1 MKHKKHSLRKI
12 KSHSK
17 INSKQNHKNKID
29 LIKKENKKLKSLKD
43 ELQSI
48 HKTLGTYSN
57 NHHTL
62 EPKELDIKLSLLD
75 KKKNI
80 TAFIEKIENHSTL
93 HNYLLENVTDL
104 FSSYK
109 QKPTQEKV
117 ALKNNNVLQYF
128 NNKNHET
135 SIEQKKEFNNRDFN
149 NDNNNIKNVCYD
161 CNIEKIVYSTDGISV
176 CPQCG
181 VQEKILIA
189 FNKPSYKQPPREMS
203 YFAYKR
209 INHFNEWLA
218 QFQAKETTDIP
229 KNVYNNII
237 EEIKKESYI
246 SIHTISISKL
256 RSILKKLKLN
266 KYYEHVP
273 HIMNRLTGTP
283 APIITRDIEI
293 KLRSMFKEIQNPWMK
308 YCPNNRSNFLSYSYV
323 LYKCLQLL
331 EMDEYLEYFTLLKS
345 REKLAE
351 QDKIWK
357 CICSDLRWEY
367 IKTI

>member
-1 MKHKKHSLRKI
+1 MKDKKRSLRK
-12 KSHSK
+12 KTRSK
-17 INSKQNHKNKID
+17 IQSKKNHTQQ
-29 LIKKENKKLKSLKD
+29 LGTIKKDHEKISTLQK

-48 HKTLGTYSN
+48 GKKIQSFSDDHTTLTS
-57 NHHTL
+57 
-62 EPKELDIKLSLLD
+62 KELEIKLSLID
-75 KKKNI
+75 KKK
-80 TAFIEKIENHSTL
+80 KINQTIDTKKNFSSL
-93 HNYLLENVTDL
+93 HEYLLDNVEDL
-104 FSSYK
+104 FSICTHK
-109 QKPTQEKV
+109 TTTQKIE
-117 ALKNNNVLQYF
+117 LKSNNVLQYF
-128 NNKNHET
+128 N
-135 SIEQKKEFNNRDFN
+135 KKEDTTLDKQTFNNKDFN

-161 CNIEKIVYSTDGISV
+161 CNREKILYQTDGIMV
-176 CPQCG
+176 CPGCG
-181 VQEKILIA
+181 VQEKVLISI
-189 FNKPSYKQPPREMS
+189 NKPSYKQPPREMS

-229 KNVYNNII
+229 KDVYDRII

-246 SIHTISISKL
+246 SIDNISISKL

-273 HIMNRLTGTP
+273 HIINRLTGTP
-283 APIITRDIEI
+283 APIITREIEM

-331 EMDEYLEYFTLLKS
+331 EMDEYLEYFSLLKS

-357 CICSDLRWEY
+357 CICKDLRWEY

>member
-1 MKHKKHSLRKI
+1 MNRKPYSLRK
-12 KSHSK
+12 KKTLSK
-17 INSKQNHKNKID
+17 NNSKTNHKQKLDI
-29 LIKKENKKLKSLKD
+29 IKKDTKKIKLLKD
-43 ELQSI
+43 ELKQIEKKIKKYSDDHSVLQS
-48 HKTLGTYSN
+48 N
-57 NHHTL
+57 DL
-62 EPKELDIKLSLLD
+62 EDKLSLID
-75 KKKNI
+75 RKKEIKYSI
-80 TAFIEKIENHSTL
+80 DTL
-93 HNYLLENVTDL
+93 QDGSKLNQYLLENANDL

-109 QKPTQEKV
+109 KKPIKEKE
-117 ALKNNNVLQYF
+117 LKTNNVLQYF
-128 NNKNHET
+128 CNEKKEK
-135 SIEQKKEFNNRDFN
+135 SIDTKKEFNNRDFN

-161 CNIEKIVYSTDGISV
+161 CNVEKILYQTEGIIV
-176 CPQCG
+176 CPGCG
-181 VQEKILIA
+181 VQDKVLIS

-229 KNVYNNII
+229 KDVYDNII

-246 SIHTISISKL
+246 SIDTISITKL

-273 HIMNRLTGTP
+273 HIINRLTGTP
-283 APIITRDIEI
+283 APIITRDIEM

-357 CICSDLRWEY
+357 SICYDLRWEY

>member
-1 MKHKKHSLRKI
+1 MNNKKPSSQKKKRSNISSKKNHKDTLDMIKKKHKKVHNLEKELHLINVTLREYSDI
-12 KSHSK
+12 HT
-17 INSKQNHKNKID
+17 
-29 LIKKENKKLKSLKD
+29 KL
-43 ELQSI
+43 
-48 HKTLGTYSN
+48 T
-57 NHHTL
+57 
-62 EPKELDIKLSLLD
+62 PKELDRKLALLD
-75 KKKNI
+75 KKKKILADII
-80 TAFIEKIENHSTL
+80 TNKEHSTL
-93 HNYLLENVTDL
+93 NEYLLNNVDNL

-109 QKPTQEKV
+109 KDTNTTKLE
-117 ALKNNNVLQYF
+117 LKNNNVLQYF
-128 NNKNHET
+128 NKT
-135 SIEQKKEFNNRDFN
+135 DSISIETKKEFNNRDFN

-161 CNIEKIVYSTDGISV
+161 CNIEKILYQTDGIIV
-176 CPQCG
+176 CPSCG
-181 VQEKILIA
+181 IQEKILISV
-189 FNKPSYKQPPREMS
+189 NKPSYKQPPREMS

-229 KNVYNNII
+229 KSVYDSII

-246 SIHTISISKL
+246 SIDTIRISKL

-273 HIMNRLTGTP
+273 HIINRLTGTP

-308 YCPNNRSNFLSYSYV
+308 YCPHNRSNFLSYSYV

-331 EMDEYLEYFTLLKS
+331 EMDKYLEYFTLLKS

-357 CICSDLRWEY
+357 CICSELRWEY

>member
-1 MKHKKHSLRKI
+1 
-12 KSHSK
+12 
-17 INSKQNHKNKID
+17 
-29 LIKKENKKLKSLKD
+29 
-43 ELQSI
+43 
-48 HKTLGTYSN
+48 
-57 NHHTL
+57 
-62 EPKELDIKLSLLD
+62 
-75 KKKNI
+75 
-80 TAFIEKIENHSTL
+80 
-93 HNYLLENVTDL
+93 
-104 FSSYK
+104 
-109 QKPTQEKV
+109 
-117 ALKNNNVLQYF
+117 LQYF

>member
-1 MKHKKHSLRKI
+1 MKDKRRSLRK
-12 KSHSK
+12 KTRSK
-17 INSKQNHKNKID
+17 IQSKQNHTQKIGT
-29 LIKKENKKLKSLKD
+29 IKKEHEKVSILQK

-48 HKTLGTYSN
+48 EKKIKHYSN
-57 NHHTL
+57 DHSMLT
-62 EPKELDIKLSLLD
+62 PKELEIKLSLID
-75 KKKNI
+75 KKK
-80 TAFIEKIENHSTL
+80 TL
-93 HNYLLENVTDL
+93 TQTIDTKRDFSSLHEYLLDNVEDL
-104 FSSYK
+104 FSIRTHK
-109 QKPTQEKV
+109 TTTQKIE
-117 ALKNNNVLQYF
+117 LKSNNVLQYF
-128 NNKNHET
+128 NNTKDT
-135 SIEQKKEFNNRDFN
+135 SLDKQIFNNKDFN

-161 CNIEKIVYSTDGISV
+161 CNREKILYQTDGIMV
-176 CPQCG
+176 CPGCG
-181 VQEKILIA
+181 IQEKVLISI
-189 FNKPSYKQPPREMS
+189 NKPSYKQPPREMS

-229 KNVYNNII
+229 KDVYDRII

-246 SIHTISISKL
+246 SIDNISISKL

-273 HIMNRLTGTP
+273 HIINRLTGTP
-283 APIITRDIEI
+283 APIITREIEI

-331 EMDEYLEYFTLLKS
+331 EMDEYLEYFSLLKS

-357 CICSDLRWEY
+357 CICKDLRWEY